1 MIVRP
6 DFIKLN
12 GLVKVNGFVGRIIDL
27 AESEQSLMVKVESAK
42 GVRRFQRPDWLE
54 FSLAPHLWA
63 PATVPDL
70 LQDAEA
76 EKCAAARSI
85 EQIDAFVAAVM
96 SEIAP
101 D

>member
-1 MIVRP
+1 MIARP

-12 GLVKVNGFVGRIIDL
+12 GLVKVNGFVGRIVDL

-54 FSLAPHLWA
+54 FNLAPHLWA
-63 PATVPDL
+63 PATVDDL

-76 EKCAAARSI
+76 EKRAAARSI

-96 SEIAP
+96 NEIAS